1 MDEEI
6 KAAEQYLRQRF
17 ADVIQQA
24 DAGVITDAKAAAFM
38 YGEIRALLADG
49 QKTKYASQTN
59 RKRALAVQI
68 VIDIVNQYDIKA
80 PEIFNK
86 RTWTQ

>member
-49 QKTKYASQTN
+49 QKTKYASKTN